1 MSYSKKDVFF
11 YGDYDDR
18 NMRPQK
24 SRDLGGLGHF
34 LVDFRW
40 FIQKTRYRK
49 KLYHDLKF
57 LYDFSKSFILGDE
70 KITYAKVR

>member
-1 MSYSKKDVFF
+1 MSYGKKDVFF
-11 YGDYDDR
+11 DGDYDAR
-18 NMRPQK
+18 NMRTEK